1 MAQTVMTHKQRETSS
16 CLHPTSGR
24 TWRRRRRSAARVN
37 MVGVG
42 GGGSEGGRVEVCV
55 GGWVEVCV

>member
-16 CLHPTSGR
+16 CLPPTSER
-24 TWRRRRRSAARVN
+24 TWRRRRHSAARVN

-42 GGGSEGGRVEVCV
+42 GGGSEGGSE
-55 GGWVEVCV
+55 GG